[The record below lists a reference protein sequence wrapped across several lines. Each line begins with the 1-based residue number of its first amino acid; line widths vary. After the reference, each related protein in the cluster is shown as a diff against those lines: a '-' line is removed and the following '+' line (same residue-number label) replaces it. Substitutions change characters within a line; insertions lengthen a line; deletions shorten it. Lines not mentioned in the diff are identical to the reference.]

1 MSIPVTPR
9 RTEPLLL
16 PKLRTLFPDVT
27 FGSIERSDLEPPFT
41 EATLADSMQ
50 GMSTPISQYVR
61 LRLSVRCMRED
72 HTGDWGKAAR
82 LWADIAREIIGLG
95 NVAPLISASLES
107 GPVRMTDEDKRLV
120 CAYGVLLLEVT
131 VNWNTTKKDVPPH
144 AKNERQTNV

>member
-1 MSIPVTPR
+1 
-9 RTEPLLL
+9 
-16 PKLRTLFPDVT
+16 
-27 FGSIERSDLEPPFT
+27 
-41 EATLADSMQ
+41 MQ

-72 HTGDWGKAAR
+72 HTGDWDKAAR

-95 NVAPLISASLES
+95 TVAPLIDASLES

-131 VNWNTTKKDVPPH
+131 VN
-144 AKNERQTNV
+144 

>member
-27 FGSIERSDLEPPFT
+27 FDTIERSDLEPPFT
-41 EATLADSMQ
+41 EATLPDSMQ

-61 LRLSVRCMRED
+61 CMRED
-72 HTGDWGKAAR
+72 HTGDWDKAAR

-95 NVAPLISASLES
+95 TVAPLIDASLES

-131 VNWNTTKKDVPPH
+131 VN
-144 AKNERQTNV
+144 

>member
-16 PKLRTLFPDVT
+16 PRLRELFPDVT
-27 FGSIERSDLEPPFT
+27 FDTIERNDLEPPFA

-61 LRLSVRCMRED
+61 LRLGVRCMRED
-72 HTGDWGKAAR
+72 HTGDWDKAAR
-82 LWADIAREIIGLG
+82 VWAAIAREIIRLG
-95 NVAPLISASLES
+95 QKAPLIDASLES

-120 CAYGVLLLEVT
+120 CAYGVLLLQVS
-131 VNWNTTKKDVPPH
+131 VS
-144 AKNERQTNV
+144 

>member
-27 FGSIERSDLEPPFT
+27 FDTIERSDLEPPFT

-61 LRLSVRCMRED
+61 LRLSVRCMRETIRA
-72 HTGDWGKAAR
+72 TGTR
-82 LWADIAREIIGLG
+82 
-95 NVAPLISASLES
+95 
-107 GPVRMTDEDKRLV
+107 
-120 CAYGVLLLEVT
+120 
-131 VNWNTTKKDVPPH
+131 PH
-144 AKNERQTNV
+144 ACGPTSRGRSSGSETSRRSSTRHSNPGRYA

>member
-27 FGSIERSDLEPPFT
+27 FDTIERSDLEPPFT

-50 GMSTPISQYVR
+50 GMSTPISQ
-61 LRLSVRCMRED
+61 
-72 HTGDWGKAAR
+72 AAR

-95 NVAPLISASLES
+95 TVAPLIDASLES

-131 VNWNTTKKDVPPH
+131 VN
-144 AKNERQTNV
+144 

>member
-16 PKLRTLFPDVT
+16 TKLRTLFPGVAFDT
-27 FGSIERSDLEPPFT
+27 IERSDLEPPFT

-72 HTGDWGKAAR
+72 HTGDWDKAAR
-82 LWADIAREIIGLG
+82 VWAAIAREIIRLG
-95 NVAPLISASLES
+95 QKAPLIDASLES

-120 CAYGVLLLEVT
+120 CAYGVLLLQVS
-131 VNWNTTKKDVPPH
+131 VS
-144 AKNERQTNV
+144 

>member
-27 FGSIERSDLEPPFT
+27 FDTIERSDLEPPFT

-50 GMSTPISQYVR
+50 GMSTPISQAVR

-72 HTGDWGKAAR
+72 HTGDWDKAAR
-82 LWADIAREIIGLG
+82 LWAAIAREIIRLG
-95 NVAPLISASLES
+95 NVAPLIDASLES
-107 GPVRMTDEDKRLV
+107 GPVRMTDENKRLV
-120 CAYGVLLLEVT
+120 CAYGVLLLEVS
-131 VNWNTTKKDVPPH
+131 V
-144 AKNERQTNV
+144 A